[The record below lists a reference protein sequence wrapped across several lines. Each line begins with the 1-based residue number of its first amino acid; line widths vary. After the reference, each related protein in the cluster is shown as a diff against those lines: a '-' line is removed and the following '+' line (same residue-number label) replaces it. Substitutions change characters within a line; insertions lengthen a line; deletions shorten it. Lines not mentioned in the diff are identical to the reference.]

1 MTFATNLPRG
11 EVKDGNVM
19 SELRTHR
26 ANDEKIPG
34 SRHGQQYVEC
44 ATKDRAPAD
53 LSEEY
58 LEHH

>member
-1 MTFATNLPRG
+1 MTFATILLRG
-11 EVKDGNVM
+11 EVKDRNVM

-26 ANDEKIPG
+26 ANDEKIPR

-44 ATKDRAPAD
+44 ATKNGAPAD